1 MEHGANP
8 DLARAMQEKRRSN
21 AATTHQDKR
30 TKRARSRAAIKARV
44 IREQKEN

>member
-1 MEHGANP
+1 VKHDANP

-30 TKRARSRAAIKARV
+30 TKRARSRAAQKGRA
-44 IREQKEN
+44 IREQKD